1 MVDIVVEERRAHRR
15 IDLPASAV
23 LLRGGT
29 EAQRFVMQNLSAAG
43 ALLTGSRP
51 LPENRLLLF
60 RLDLPA
66 HAPIAVRGKVSR
78 QAVVAGM
85 YALAIEFV
93 DPSPETE
100 DAIQQAMLDALEL
113 SVESEPFF
121 KPDVEAA
128 YSSPPSR

>member
-78 QAVVAGM
+78 QAVVAARVIG
-85 YALAIEFV
+85 
-93 DPSPETE
+93 SWTW
-100 DAIQQAMLDALEL
+100 
-113 SVESEPFF
+113 
-121 KPDVEAA
+121 
-128 YSSPPSR
+128 